1 MAKIGLIVIGLSVVL
16 AGCSPGMQL
25 TVPAGRF
32 VEAPKS
38 EEPVADA
45 GSLGQDLDKVDA
57 SAESSAEKSGNR
69 INLLRTESRKLELP
83 AVPDPAEKF
92 SATNRLTVAAEGMP
106 AKTFVSYVFGELL
119 KVNFVIVEGT
129 AGLDAPVSLS
139 SPNPISSRRL
149 YQLATEIL
157 ANVGLSVVEKEA
169 VYFVGPADAKTGFGL
184 PIGYGRTANDVPNAP
199 GQILQ
204 LVPVRFG
211 TNLTLL
217 KALRDIAGAEVTFDQ
232 RQLAFFVTGN
242 RAAILRVLDML
253 QLFDQPAARS
263 SRVGLINLTYVS
275 PAEFM
280 TEVTKLLSNDG
291 IAVGEDQ
298 ALSLVPVERLGAVI
312 VFAAEDAVLERLE
325 FWANQIDRA
334 GDGPSGRYFV
344 YQPRFSRASDLGA
357 SVAALIG
364 GQATPPSAETTPSA
378 PRDTRSAILG
388 GVAASPSDQRGSA
401 ASGRPVVGSVTGN
414 GVTMTIDSVSNAL
427 IFFTTGPRY
436 ESLLPLVRRLD
447 RPPRQVLLEATVA
460 EVTLSGEF
468 AKGVEFAFTDGKFR
482 GGTLGGL
489 GLPSGGF
496 ALNFSEGLAGEIRA
510 KLQESDSQVNVLSSP
525 LLMVRD
531 GFPATIQ
538 VGNDV
543 PTVGA
548 TASDPIQSDRTITTV
563 QYRKTGLNLSITP
576 TINAEGAVALRIEQ
590 SISTT
595 LPGSS
600 GVSGAPIFF
609 ERAVS
614 TDVIAASGQ
623 SILIGGLMSDSKSQ
637 SAERVPG
644 LGRIPLVGAFLS
656 STSKRREKTELVL
669 LVTPR
674 IVESPGEWSV
684 LYQRLV
690 EGFDYLKLPV
700 RALSSDTAP

>member
-1 MAKIGLIVIGLSVVL
+1 MAKVGLTLFGMALLL
-16 AGCSPGMQL
+16 AGCSPGLQL
-25 TVPAGRF
+25 AVPAGRF
-32 VEAPKS
+32 VDTPKVAEAADS
-38 EEPVADA
+38 EGSLEEDLGKVGVRSGDAAASAKA
-45 GSLGQDLDKVDA
+45 GS
-57 SAESSAEKSGNR
+57 R
-69 INLLRTESRKLELP
+69 INLLRSEPRRLDLP
-83 AVPDPAEKF
+83 VVPDPAEKF

-119 KVNFVIVEGT
+119 KVNFVVVEGT
-129 AGLDAPVSLS
+129 AGLDSPVSLS
-139 SPNPISSRRL
+139 SPNAISSRRL

-157 ANVGLSVVEKEA
+157 ATVGLSVVEKES
-169 VYFVGPADAKTGFGL
+169 VYFIGPADAKTGFGL

-217 KALRDIAGAEVTFDQ
+217 KALRDIAGAEVVFDQ
-232 RQLAFFVTGN
+232 RQVAFFVTGN

-275 PAEFM
+275 PGEFM
-280 TEVTKLLSNDG
+280 TEVTKLLANDG

-344 YQPRFSRASDLGA
+344 YQPRFSRAGDLGA

-364 GQATPPSAETTPSA
+364 GQASSVAPEATPSA
-378 PRDTRSAILG
+378 PRDTRSAVVG
-388 GVAASPSDQRGSA
+388 GISGDRSQRGA
-401 ASGRPVVGSVTGN
+401 GDRRPVAGSVTGN

-482 GGTLGGL
+482 GGTLGSL

-576 TINAEGAVALRIEQ
+576 TINAEGAVALQIEQ

-595 LPGSS
+595 VPGSS

-614 TDVIAASGQ
+614 TDVIASSGQ
-623 SILIGGLMSDSKSQ
+623 SILIGGLMSDSQSR

-674 IVESPGEWSV
+674 IVESSGEWSE

-690 EGFDYLKLPV
+690 EGFEYLRLPP
-700 RALSSDTAP
+700 TAEQAGRPQ